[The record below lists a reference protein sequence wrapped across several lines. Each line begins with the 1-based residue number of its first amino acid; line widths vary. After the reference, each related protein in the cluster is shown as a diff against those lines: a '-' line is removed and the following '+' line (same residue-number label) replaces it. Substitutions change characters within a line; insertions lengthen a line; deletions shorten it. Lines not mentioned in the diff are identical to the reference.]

1 MTEFDVNELLFSF
14 EAEMSDIGDQV
25 MAWLDDNVGET
36 VEREGEGKISLFD
49 PEPYKGKGWRI
60 VSRNEK
66 HNDGTTETGM
76 NIISWH
82 LQIEDE
88 QKAMMFALKWG
99 AWL

>member
-25 MAWLDDNVGET
+25 MVWLDTNVGKM
-36 VEREGEGKISLFD
+36 VKRRGNISLFAA
-49 PEPYKGKGWRI
+49 EPYKGKGWRI

-76 NIISWH
+76 DVISWH